1 MMNTFNPLMAT
12 GTTNYYPFAFNTST
26 KDRRVLYEG
35 AVPLH
40 KIVNHLYEFFYD
52 YINTANN
59 NTHYYLSAIE
69 SNPRGKSKTPVI
81 LKLESKKT
89 RKKRLE
95 FAKEKIVYIIDIFT
109 TLFKKFANDD
119 GTLKIKYRKD
129 TSITQFKESLLL
141 FNSEILIQLKS
152 LLET

>member
-1 MMNTFNPLMAT
+1 MNTFNPLMAS

-26 KDRRVLYEG
+26 KDRKVLYEG

-59 NTHYYLSAIE
+59 NTDYYLSAIE
-69 SNPRGKSKTPVI
+69 SNPRGKSSTPVI

-89 RKKRLE
+89 RKKRLA
-95 FAKEKIVYIIDIFT
+95 FAKEKISDIIGVFT
-109 TLFKKFANDD
+109 TLFNKFANND

-129 TSITQFKESLLL
+129 TSITQFKDALTI
-141 FNSEILIQLKS
+141 FNSETLIQLKS
-152 LLET
+152 LVET